1 MDAICEAL
9 DHELQAIC
17 FATGTGAS
25 PQPRSIGERCAV
37 CRATTGVRA
46 EWLVLRRYPVLVRW
60 LLTRWH
66 ELTARQREEPRL
78 GRAASLS
85 QLCVVLDCCDLLV
98 GPSASTAQLL
108 ASRVDFKLLC
118 AVISSHREVA
128 VAARAMLL
136 ASVVQQW
143 RIDDEDASAVIAD
156 VLVAMQHE
164 LRDTVVQDVT
174 QASTATRSKK
184 RSRAATAS
192 GFTGNK
198 ANSAVCR
205 DCDVSRNP
213 AVLHAREDRR
223 RRGLEMLL
231 NSLTSALFPDL
242 VGLTKV
248 LTDSVLHS
256 ETSGARDALLKLIES
271 VRPWILLDVVANQV
285 KQALHPGLT
294 SEAVTR
300 GDVHRIANASWLL
313 KASALRPALRLTD
326 DLFPIDTAVAWFP
339 VLLRAVGLRG
349 GEKDEALTQLS
360 EVVLSATEELLRHD
374 SDNDLSSPWL
384 GRAFALSALL
394 STSSCVAAH
403 SRDLLCTSDRFD
415 TLAICLNA
423 VLERVAWNGNDERIY
438 KHDHLLE
445 VIDARDDS
453 TAPMQWRVR
462 RSGAACDETNGD
474 RQEQRPES
482 LMVWSTPSP
491 ALAAWFRR
499 FERPSAPKPTI
510 LLLSFGAWLRGVTND
525 FCRQAICVTT
535 QDSWGAL
542 LGDVIKSLYLS
553 VEFGGDGR
561 AVQGV
566 WLDVWMALSPSQTQR
581 LRSLAFLRSLFW
593 ELSDGDS
600 SPRSRWRLIESC
612 VERAASEASDQT
624 NSFIIASSLD
634 AVVTTLDLVQ
644 YAVVPWSFM
653 DEQVLLQEVESVESS
668 VATLFIGG
676 GSQRHHLLPLVMPLL
691 EVWIIGVLKLER
703 QQRGSSTLTRE
714 RVRRSL
720 LSEVAQD
727 APWMRVWQ
735 ERLEGWKRRHRHL
748 HPQSIDDICGE
759 LKSTKL

>member
-25 PQPRSIGERCAV
+25 PQPRWISERCAV

-60 LLTRWH
+60 LLTRWN

-78 GRAASLS
+78 GRAASLT

-108 ASRVDFKLLC
+108 ASRIDFKLLC
-118 AVISSHREVA
+118 AVISSHRDVS

-184 RSRAATAS
+184 RSRTATAS
-192 GFTGNK
+192 GFTGDK
-198 ANSAVCR
+198 ANSTVCR

-213 AVLHAREDRR
+213 AVLHTREDRR

-231 NSLTSALFPDL
+231 DSLTSALFPDL
-242 VGLTKV
+242 VGLTKI

-360 EVVLSATEELLRHD
+360 EVVLSATEEELLRHD
-374 SDNDLSSPWL
+374 SDNDLSSPWF

-403 SRDLLCTSDRFD
+403 SRDLLCTSDRLD

-423 VLERVAWNGNDERIY
+423 ALERVAWNGNDERIC

-462 RSGAACDETNGD
+462 RSGAACDETND
-474 RQEQRPES
+474 DHQEQRPES
-482 LMVWSTPSP
+482 LM
-491 ALAAWFRR
+491 
-499 FERPSAPKPTI
+499 PTI

-553 VEFGGDGR
+553 VEFGGDG
-561 AVQGV
+561 
-566 WLDVWMALSPSQTQR
+566 P
-581 LRSLAFLRSLFW
+581 
-593 ELSDGDS
+593 
-600 SPRSRWRLIESC
+600 
-612 VERAASEASDQT
+612 SEASDQT

-653 DEQVLLQEVESVESS
+653 DGQVLLQEVESVEFS
-668 VATLFIGG
+668 VATLWIGG

-714 RVRRSL
+714 R
-720 LSEVAQD
+720 
-727 APWMRVWQ
+727 
-735 ERLEGWKRRHRHL
+735 RLEGWKRRHRHL